1 MNCFLIQ
8 LMKFFMERGMIKI
21 LAIDDNPDN
30 LISLKALINDAFPD
44 AIFLSELNGQ
54 KGIEL
59 AKAED
64 PDLVLLDVVMPGMD
78 GFEVC
83 KRLKLDSL
91 LRDIPVV
98 FLTAI
103 KGDKVHRINALEAG
117 AEAFLAKPIDETEL
131 IAQIR
136 AMVKIRKANWDK
148 QFENDRLNNL
158 VYIRTLQ
165 LEQELEERKKTE
177 RALKENEERLDLF
190 FKQSLSGFFFMMLDE
205 PIEWNDTIDK
215 EKALDYT
222 FNHQRICKVN
232 QAILDQYLITEDE
245 FLNKTPNDL
254 FAHDIKQ
261 GRAVWRDLFDHG
273 KLHVDTDE
281 RRSDGTRMFIE
292 GDYICFYDS
301 QDRIV
306 GHFGTQMDITKRK
319 KAEEDMLIFKL
330 CIERSFEAIF
340 ITDINGIIN
349 YTNPAF
355 EQIYGFNSLEA
366 IGKTPRILKSG
377 LLSEAIY
384 QQFWEKLL
392 SHEFAKGELV
402 NKTKDGR
409 LITIDGFNCAIL
421 DSNENIIGYIGIHQD
436 ITERKRSEEQLLK
449 LSYAVEQSPTSIL
462 LTDLV
467 GNIDYANSKAL
478 EITGFELAEII
489 GKNPRIFSSGEK
501 SKSDYKKLWDTIIS
515 GNEWRGEFHN
525 KKKDGTFYWER
536 ASISPIINEK
546 GIATHYLAIK
556 EDITERKQ
564 IFEDLIIAKEHAEE
578 SDRLKTA
585 FLANMSHEIRT
596 PMNGILGFSQLLEE
610 PDLSGEEQHEYI
622 RIIQK
627 SGARMLNTINE
638 IIDISKIESGLMT
651 VTISDFNI
659 NELVENVYSI
669 LKPDAIA
676 KNLSISFCNSL
687 PLKNAYVKTD
697 KEKLYS
703 ILINLVKNAI
713 KYTDQGS
720 IEFGYKLKNS
730 QTDSVCES
738 VELEFYVKDTGIGV
752 AKDRQDAIFERFIQ
766 ADIVDKHARQG
777 AGLGLSI
784 SKSYVE
790 LLGGKIWLVSEF
802 GIGSTFHFTLPEQ
815 KLYNEKKEAC
825 NFDLTIGLEDKTLNL
840 KLLIVEDDEASNLFI
855 STIAKK
861 ISNNILH
868 AKTGIEAINVCKNNQ
883 DLDLILMD
891 IRMPEMDGY
900 EATRQIR
907 EFNKEVI
914 IIAQTAYGLFGDREK
929 VVEVGCNDYISKP
942 IKKDELLALIK
953 KYFITC

>member
-1 MNCFLIQ
+1 
-8 LMKFFMERGMIKI
+8 MERGMIKI
-21 LAIDDNPDN
+21 LAIDDNLDN

-44 AIFLSELNGQ
+44 AIFLSELNGL

-83 KRLKLDSL
+83 KRLKLDRL

-103 KGDKVHRINALEAG
+103 RGDKEHRINALEAG

-148 QFENDRLNNL
+148 KFENERLNNL

-165 LEQELEERKKTE
+165 LEKELEERKKTE

-205 PIEWNDTIDK
+205 PIEWNNTIDK
-215 EKALDYT
+215 EKALDYI
-222 FNHQRICKVN
+222 FNHQRISKVN

-245 FLNKTPNDL
+245 FLNKTPNEL

-261 GRAVWRDLFDHG
+261 GREVWRDLFDHG
-273 KLHVDTDE
+273 KLHVETDE
-281 RRSDGTRMFIE
+281 RRFDGTRMFIE

-301 QDRIV
+301 KDRII

-377 LLSEAIY
+377 LFSKAIY

-402 NKTKDGR
+402 NKTKDGP

-421 DSNENIIGYIGIHQD
+421 DLNENIIGYIGIHQD
-436 ITERKRSEEQLLK
+436 ITERKKSEEQLLK
-449 LSYAVEQSPTSIL
+449 LSYAVEQSPASIL
-462 LTDLV
+462 LTDLD

-515 GNEWRGEFHN
+515 GKEWRGEFHN
-525 KKKDGTFYWER
+525 KKKDGTFYWEQ

-564 IFEDLIIAKEHAEE
+564 IVEDLIIAKEHAEE

-627 SGARMLNTINE
+627 SGTRMLNTINE

-676 KNLSISFCNSL
+676 KKLSISFCNSL
-687 PLKNAYVKTD
+687 PLKNAYIKTD

-713 KYTDQGS
+713 KYTDKGS

-730 QTDSVCES
+730 QTDSVS
-738 VELEFYVKDTGIGV
+738 DSIELEFYVKDTGIGV

-784 SKSYVE
+784 SKSYIE
-790 LLGGKIWLVSEF
+790 LLGGKIWLESEL

-815 KLYNEKKEAC
+815 NFYNEKKEESS
-825 NFDLTIGLEDKTLNL
+825 FDRTNSLDDKTLNL
-840 KLLIVEDDEASNLFI
+840 KLLIVEDDEASNLYI

-861 ISNNILH
+861 ISNNILQ
-868 AKTGIEAINVCKNNQ
+868 AKNGSEAVKVCKTNQ
-883 DLDLILMD
+883 DIDLILMD

-929 VVEVGCNDYISKP
+929 VIEVGCNDYISKP

>member
-1 MNCFLIQ
+1 
-8 LMKFFMERGMIKI
+8 MERGMIKI

-83 KRLKLDSL
+83 KRFKLDSV

-215 EKALDYT
+215 EKALDYA
-222 FNHQRICKVN
+222 FNHQRISKVN

-245 FLNKTPNDL
+245 FLNKTPNEL

-261 GRAVWRDLFDHG
+261 GREVWRDLFDHG

-301 QDRIV
+301 KDRII

-319 KAEEDMLIFKL
+319 KAEEDMSIFKL
-330 CIERSFEAIF
+330 CIEGSFEAIF

-462 LTDLV
+462 LTDLA

-515 GNEWRGEFHN
+515 GNEWRGEVHN
-525 KKKDGTFYWER
+525 KKKDGTFYWEQ

-564 IFEDLIIAKEHAEE
+564 IVEDLIIAKEHAEE

-713 KYTDQGS
+713 KYTDKGS

-730 QTDSVCES
+730 QTDSVSES

-840 KLLIVEDDEASNLFI
+840 KLLIVEDDEASNLYI

-868 AKTGIEAINVCKNNQ
+868 SKTGSEAIKACKINQ
-883 DLDLILMD
+883 DIDLILMD

-914 IIAQTAYGLFGDREK
+914 IIAQTAYGLCGDREK
-929 VVEVGCNDYISKP
+929 VIEVGCNDYISKP